1 MPRSDSM
8 CLPVP
13 THHQSS
19 PALIQHVFA
28 CVYPPSVMSPLLQSA
43 LDFDR
48 QDPSHVDINEFVFIM
63 EGLVSHIKDGAVLDE
78 LIAMLVEGQKVGSRA
93 GVS

>member
-1 MPRSDSM
+1 
-8 CLPVP
+8 
-13 THHQSS
+13 
-19 PALIQHVFA
+19 
-28 CVYPPSVMSPLLQSA
+28 
-43 LDFDR
+43 
-48 QDPSHVDINEFVFIM
+48 M